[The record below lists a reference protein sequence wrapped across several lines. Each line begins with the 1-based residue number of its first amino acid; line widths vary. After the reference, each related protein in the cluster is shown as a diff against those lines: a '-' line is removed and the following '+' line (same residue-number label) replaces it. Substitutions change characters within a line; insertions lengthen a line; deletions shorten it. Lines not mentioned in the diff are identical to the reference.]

1 MSVEKEFVLEFMVSH
16 ITCKNLNAASSPLW
30 IKIPALVP
38 IELTPRA
45 VTLTRITY
53 EKGRRLLFCHDRLLD
68 LNSIFELHFGH
79 GNPQVR
85 GTCSVDFFQVS
96 NGIDENEK
104 KVYDIDVAMQ
114 RPDRSHFGILHLTF
128 QLFTRREL
136 VEAQT
141 PKKVQK
147 MVPQSPRSIVK
158 PVKSA
163 RGNYPPSSPRWKQK
177 DEEKVKSPRTRMRAV
192 SEP

>member
-1 MSVEKEFVLEFMVSH
+1 MGSGKQL
-16 ITCKNLNAASSPLW
+16 ITSLLIIASMTQQYH
-30 IKIPALVP
+30 ALQP
-38 IELTPRA
+38 PHGPD
-45 VTLTRITY
+45 TLTLPDANELLRAFFVQCT
-53 EKGRRLLFCHDRLLD
+53 ERREFQSAQSER
-68 LNSIFELHFGH
+68 E
-79 GNPQVR
+79 QVHYCAR
-85 GTCSVDFFQVS
+85 WRESAPIRVSLQNLADFFQVS

>member
-16 ITCKNLNAASSPLW
+16 ITCKNLNAAGSPLW

-85 GTCSVDFFQVS
+85 GSCSVDFFEVS
-96 NGIDENEK
+96 NGIDENAK
-104 KVYDIDVAMQ
+104 KLYDIDVAMQ

-128 QLFTRREL
+128 QIFTVREL
-136 VEAQT
+136 EEARAL
-141 PKKVQK
+141 QK
-147 MVPQSPRSIVK
+147 PQNMVSPRTIVK
-158 PVKSA
+158 PLGTS
-163 RGNYPPSSPRWKQK
+163 RGSYSGSYKGRG
-177 DEEKVKSPRTRMRAV
+177 KSPKRSLKSMSGKRIDAQ
-192 SEP
+192 